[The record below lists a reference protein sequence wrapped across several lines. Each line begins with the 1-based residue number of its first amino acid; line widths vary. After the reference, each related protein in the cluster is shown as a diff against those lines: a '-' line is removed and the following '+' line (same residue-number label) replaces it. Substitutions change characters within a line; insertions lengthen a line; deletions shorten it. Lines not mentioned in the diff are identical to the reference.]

1 MKTALKEIFAT
12 PKDAIALIVILS
24 WCIAIFLPEYLVDE
38 ITQRSFERI
47 IMMVIG
53 FYFGSHTQ
61 KPKPGDK
68 HKCPYIEDLR
78 EASINERIEN
88 E

>member
-24 WCIAIFLPEYLVDE
+24 WCIAIFLPESLVDE
-38 ITQRSFERI
+38 VTQRSFERI

-53 FYFGSHTQ
+53 FYFGSHQ
-61 KPKPGDK
+61 NKPKPGDR

-78 EASINERIEN
+78 EANRNGEIEQ
-88 E
+88 